1 MKTSNFAIFQNMVD
15 IAKEKNL
22 KYELFYSH
30 RTRNA
35 TNNCTEVYAAVLYTE
50 LFSVSWNRTIS
61 ETDAMSVDRFLRE
74 NGTELNCTI
83 SVNDDGIE
91 LS

>member
-1 MKTSNFAIFQNMVD
+1 MKTSDFVIFQNMVD

-30 RTRNA
+30 HTRRA

-50 LFSVSWNRTIS
+50 LFSVSWDRKIS
-61 ETDAMSVDRFLRE
+61 ETDAIQVDRFLRE
-74 NGTELNCTI
+74 NGTELDCTI
-83 SVNDDGIE
+83 SVNDDGIK